1 MPKSRSHGDGGLWWD
16 ESRQRWTAEITIGY
30 TPAGKRRRRTA
41 TGKTKTAAKDKLKKL
56 IRDLEDGVKTA
67 GTYTVAQAVRDWL
80 RYGLAGR
87 SKNTIEKSR
96 ILAEQHVIPAL
107 GVRQLQELSADD
119 VDEWLA
125 DKAKTLSTRTL
136 REVRSILSRSIK
148 RAQARDKVRRNVVLL
163 CEMPTGQPGRPSKS
177 LTLDQVRA
185 VLAAAEGAALYAYVV
200 LSLLIGARTE
210 ELRALT
216 WSRVDLVGKPDAH
229 PPVPPSIQVWR
240 SVRAGGD
247 TKTKKSRR
255 TLRLPRRCVDALRT
269 QQEWQGAARRTAG
282 TKWQTSDLVFTSR
295 VGTPLDASHV
305 RRSYRAI
312 VKKAGL
318 DAGEWTPRE
327 MRHSFVSVLSDA
339 DVPIEKISQLVGHS
353 DTAVTETVYRH
364 QLRPML
370 TQGAEAMDEIF
381 AD

>member
-1 MPKSRSHGDGGLWWD
+1 VPKSRSHGDGSLWWD

-30 TPAGKRRRRTA
+30 TPAGKRRRRTTTA
-41 TGKTKTAAKDKLKKL
+41 KTKTAAKEKLKKL
-56 IRDLEDGVKTA
+56 IRDLDDGVRTA

-87 SKNTIEKSR
+87 SRNTIDKSR

-107 GVRQLQELSADD
+107 GARQLQELSADD

-125 DKAKTLSTRTL
+125 EKAKTLSTRTL

-177 LTLDQVRA
+177 LTLDQVKA

-216 WSRVDLVGKPDAH
+216 WSHVDLVGKPDAD

-269 QQEWQGAARRTAG
+269 QQQWQAAARRAAG
-282 TKWQTSDLVFTSR
+282 AKWQPSNLVFTSR

-318 DAGEWTPRE
+318 VAGEWTPRE
-327 MRHSFVSVLSDA
+327 MRHSFVSILSDA

-353 DTAVTETVYRH
+353 DTTVTETVYRH

-370 TQGAEAMDEIF
+370 THGAEAMDEIF